1 MPPPLPSRVALG
13 GMLRGS
19 PLRLSFTLPA
29 PAHLARCPPF
39 AMWSLVNFEY
49 TKFCHPVNV
58 CEILPKRFRKPGD
71 MATMRAVG
79 IPVRAGK
86 ALKTFIDMCPKVRN
100 GGHIEVIC
108 SGPPVHPPLADQQQD
123 EEGEEGG
130 GSGQPELWIHGRI
143 QPPSRS
149 GGLQAGEPVEVK
161 LEKGWEVDTEA
172 ERLAAILTKEG
183 KRVNLRIILSVIAT
197 TTNVRLALIAELL
210 ARTGRLCNNVEGYET
225 HELLAHIKPTS
236 IQFKR
241 RGALSEMKDKREKAG
256 TVTNPGVDLL
266 LRLAPQPSSY
276 NPLVAEWKNR
286 EKIELKAAR

>member
-1 MPPPLPSRVALG
+1 M
-13 GMLRGS
+13 
-19 PLRLSFTLPA
+19 
-29 PAHLARCPPF
+29 
-39 AMWSLVNFEY
+39 
-49 TKFCHPVNV
+49 
-58 CEILPKRFRKPGD
+58 
-71 MATMRAVG
+71 
-79 IPVRAGK
+79 RAGK

-123 EEGEEGG
+123 EEGEEGGRVGVAGLLLWLSPEIG

-183 KRVNLRIILSVIAT
+183 KRVNLRIILSRSSSSLKTAINMVLVGVIAT

-210 ARTGRLCNNVEGYET
+210 ARTGRLCEEGRGGGGCG
-225 HELLAHIKPTS
+225 AH
-236 IQFKR
+236 
-241 RGALSEMKDKREKAG
+241 
-256 TVTNPGVDLL
+256 
-266 LRLAPQPSSY
+266 
-276 NPLVAEWKNR
+276 
-286 EKIELKAAR
+286 